1 MRAGN
6 SHVLDFLGTDQI
18 PAKHILKRWTKDAR
32 DMLPDHLAHLQK
44 DRVSVNSITFR
55 HSNLYT
61 HALEVARLGDANT

>member
-44 DRVSVNSITFR
+44 DRISVKLNNIQT
-55 HSNLYT
+55 L
-61 HALEVARLGDANT
+61 